1 MKSIIAA
8 TALLACSTAATAA
21 PVLSCESSGA
31 GGALVKNLT
40 VERGGA
46 QGYIVKVES
55 YMGGGLK
62 DVPVLSVASTPVST
76 KLFLN
81 ANTGA
86 KTSLVMHDKQAV
98 MLYEAESANDLDE
111 TGASVEFLNCK

>member
-21 PVLSCESSGA
+21 PILTCESSGA
-31 GGALVKNLT
+31 GGSLVKNLT
-40 VERGGA
+40 VESGGA
-46 QGYIVKVES
+46 QGYTVKIES
-55 YMGGGLK
+55 YAGGGLQ
-62 DVPVLSVASTPVST
+62 DVEVVATTSTPVST

-81 ANTGA
+81 VNVGA

-98 MLYEAESANDLDE
+98 MLYEAESANNLNE
-111 TGASVEFLNCK
+111 VGAVVEFLNCK